1 LGVPEDTPLMEWLK
15 ASQRDAFGGECQP
28 TLTADMATVTSE

>member
-1 LGVPEDTPLMEWLK
+1 MEWLK

-28 TLTADMATVTSE
+28 TFTAITTQPLKRM